1 MSLTD
6 RLHALDRT
14 QQRHRRLSFAA
25 AVVKK
30 FGDDGAGQLA
40 ALIA

>member
-6 RLHALDRT
+6 RLHALDRL
-14 QQRHRRLSFAA
+14 QQRHRRLGFLA

-30 FGDDGAGQLA
+30 FGDDQAGHWPR
-40 ALIA
+40 